1 MENWGMVNYRE
12 AYLLYD
18 QQNTNVLDRL
28 FIATIMA
35 HELAHKWFG
44 NLVTC
49 FWWSNLW
56 LNESFASFFEYFS
69 AHEAEP
75 WLELDDRF
83 ILNRVQSALSGD
95 ASASIQPMNWSSV
108 ADNPSISAH
117 FGTSSYAKGAS
128 VLRML
133 EHFVTP
139 VVFRNALRYYLKDNA
154 YGIGYPTNMYAAFR
168 RAVSEDPTFAMA
180 YPGIDIG
187 TVFDGWVQNAG
198 APVVEVNVNMTSG
211 LVSLTQRRFQI
222 SGTPRNDIWQIPIS
236 WTHGDSPNFQS
247 TAPTYVLTQRTGSV
261 QKPTGTSWVVLNIAQ
276 SGFYRVNYDN
286 QNWGL
291 LAAQLRSNKDVIH
304 KLSRSQIVND
314 VLFFIRAGQISIPV
328 AFDVLSFLAKETD
341 YYVWNGALT
350 QLEWIH
356 RRLKHLPAAYD
367 EFTAY
372 LLDLIDEAVKQ
383 IGYADGAND
392 SASTIQQRM
401 QILNF
406 ACNLGHQGC
415 IDDSLAK
422 WNSFRTQNTPV
433 QISSRRYVY
442 CVGLRNG
449 NASDYQFLFQKY
461 NTSENTAD
469 MVVMLRTLACSKD
482 QASIEH
488 YLYQTMHNDKI
499 RVHDRN
505 NAFSFALQGNS
516 ENLQT
521 VLNFLFKN
529 YAEIR
534 ETYGGAARLSNC
546 ISALSGFLTDFE
558 DIVKFQ
564 SWLYENQ
571 IAIGESFSTGVSE
584 NLTQIVLHQNVVS
597 IDEVSVLDAAE
608 RPVSLQIPN
617 PFTIDR
623 YYEIVTINFA
633 SEIVPGTYIITINYK
648 GRINE
653 NPHDRGLYK
662 GYYYYNN
669 EKRYYATTQFQPYHA
684 RKAFPCFDEPQFKCP
699 FTITIT
705 RGANLR
711 PSFSNMAIANTTVLP
726 SGRVQER
733 FYPTPVV
740 SSYLVA
746 FHVSDF
752 VSTNSS
758 GTVQKPFQIIS
769 REGPTNQHSYAAD
782 VGFKITEI
790 MESYFNISYYEMGQ
804 GRPMKNDHIA
814 LPDFPSGAME
824 NWGMVN
830 YREAYLLY
838 DEQNTNL
845 QNRIFIATI
854 IAHELAHKWFGNLV
868 TCFWWS
874 NLWLNESFA
883 SFFEFFSAHEA
894 EPWLELDDIFIL
906 DSVQSA
912 LSGDASASIQPMN
925 WSSVADNPSISAHFG
940 TSSYAKGASV
950 LRMLEHFVTPV
961 VFRNALRYYLK
972 ENSYGIGYPTDMYAA
987 FRRAVSEDP
996 TFATAYPGI
1005 DIGTVFD
1012 GWVQNA
1018 GAPVVEVNV
1027 NMTSGLVSLTQRRFQ
1042 ISGTPP
1048 NDIWQIPISWTHG
1061 DSPNFQNTRPTY
1073 VLTQRTGSV
1082 QKPVG
1087 TSWVVLNIAQSGF
1100 YRVNYDNQ
1108 NWGLI
1113 AAQLRSNKDVIH
1125 KLSRSQIVN
1134 DVLFFIRAGQI
1145 SIPVAF
1151 DVLSFLAKETD
1162 YYVWNGAL
1170 TQLQWIHR
1178 RLEHLPAAYDEFT
1191 AYLLELI
1198 DEAVKQ
1204 IGYADG
1210 ANDSVSTIQQRMQ
1223 ILNFACNLGHQGCID
1238 DSLAKWNSFRTQNTP
1253 VQISSRRYVY
1263 CVGLRNGNASDYQFL
1278 FQKYNTSENT
1288 ADMVVMLRTLACSK
1302 DQASIEHYLY
1312 QTMHSDKIRV
1322 HDKNNAFSYALQG
1335 NSENLQTVLNFLFNN
1350 YAEIRET
1357 YGGAARL
1364 SNCISALSG
1373 FLTDFED
1380 IVKFQSWLYENQIA
1394 IGESFSTGVSVV
1406 NTAVNNLRWGNNV
1419 AAEIF
1424 SELRSRSSAT
1434 TATTSLFV
1442 VMLALAAKFVF

>member
-571 IAIGESFSTGVSE
+571 IAI
-584 NLTQIVLHQNVVS
+584 
-597 IDEVSVLDAAE
+597 
-608 RPVSLQIPN
+608 
-617 PFTIDR
+617 
-623 YYEIVTINFA
+623 
-633 SEIVPGTYIITINYK
+633 